1 MKARARVSKQRV
13 DGCSR
18 KEEKNKELLQGER
31 AFKKASIKGGEREKT
46 EWYDAKGEGKL

>member
-13 DGCSR
+13 GGCSR

-31 AFKKASIKGGEREKT
+31 AFRKASIKEREREKT
-46 EWYDAKGEGKL
+46 EWYDARERGKL